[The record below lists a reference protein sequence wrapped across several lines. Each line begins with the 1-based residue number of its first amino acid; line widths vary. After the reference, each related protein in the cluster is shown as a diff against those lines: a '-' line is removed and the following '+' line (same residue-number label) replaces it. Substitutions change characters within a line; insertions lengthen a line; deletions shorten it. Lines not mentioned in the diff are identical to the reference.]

1 MAVLLLYRKAPVF
14 LICSLPVVATAGRVN
29 DLVKP
34 LALPLLN
41 CTIPPNANFPDGV
54 DSWGVQI
61 SIGSQQLCVVPST
74 HVNNTVITET
84 EICTD
89 DNTSDL
95 AQCISR
101 RGGTFDFRQADSHY
115 NNISIQ
121 SLVPDP
127 AWSSLNP
134 PFSGAGNA
142 TIQFSSG
149 ITLPDFPIAL
159 ASEGQ
164 HFSTNQL
171 GLANDSVLL
180 HSFASAGLSPA
191 LAFGLFAG
199 SQSVAH
205 PRDGQIVLGGYD
217 SSLIDGPFTNYS
229 INSSTQAS
237 DHACSLQVDVLKVS
251 LRRPNLT
258 DVEIQSEGYTMT
270 YCIQP

>member
-1 MAVLLLYRKAPVF
+1 MAVLLFYRKVSVF
-14 LICSLPVVATAGRVN
+14 LICSLPIMATAGSAN
-29 DLVKP
+29 DFTKP
-34 LALPLLN
+34 FAFPLSN

-54 DSWGVQI
+54 DSWGIQI

-74 HVNNTVITET
+74 VVNNTVITET
-84 EICTD
+84 EICTN
-89 DNTSDL
+89 DNTSSL

-101 RGGTFDFRQADSHY
+101 RGGTFDFRQAGSHY
-115 NNISIQ
+115 DNISIQ
-121 SLVPDP
+121 SLVSDP
-127 AWSSLNP
+127 AWNSFDP
-134 PFSGAGNA
+134 PFSRAGNA
-142 TIQFSSG
+142 TIQFCSDV
-149 ITLPDFPIAL
+149 TLPDFPIAL

-171 GLANDSVLL
+171 GLGNDSVLL
-180 HSFASAGLSPA
+180 HSLASASLSPA
-191 LAFGLFAG
+191 LGFGLFTR

-205 PRDGQIVLGGYD
+205 PRDGHIVFGGYD

-229 INSSTQAS
+229 MDSMQAG

-251 LRRPNLT
+251 LRRPNLS